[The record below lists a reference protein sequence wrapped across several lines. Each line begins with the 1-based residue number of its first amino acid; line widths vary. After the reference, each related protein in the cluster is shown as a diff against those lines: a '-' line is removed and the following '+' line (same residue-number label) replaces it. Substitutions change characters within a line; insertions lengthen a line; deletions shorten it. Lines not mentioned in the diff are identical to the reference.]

1 MTLISRSTIPW
12 YTGSLPLIVEFV
24 SWSAAPG
31 APEAP
36 GLRGA
41 VPHLWQHELFTEP
54 SVEPLIDE
62 EPLKRFRKKNIRQWH
77 LIHIQWELNHNF
89 GRWSYLM
96 AFLDKHGICRRNMS
110 DRLGV
115 LIVLI
120 NWSDIRHNW
129 FKNCMMKW
137 HLNLVAQIEVLSLFR
152 LLYSSTS
159 IVQRLEISK

>member
-1 MTLISRSTIPW
+1 MKEITHGLNHDLTFSAHTIKCVCHSIRSIFRVLGI
-12 YTGSLPLIVEFV
+12 YNFGK
-24 SWSAAPG
+24 
-31 APEAP
+31 
-36 GLRGA
+36 GL
-41 VPHLWQHELFTEP
+41 E
-54 SVEPLIDE
+54 
-62 EPLKRFRKKNIRQWH
+62 KKRQWH

-96 AFLDKHGICRRNMS
+96 AFLDKHGICRGRNMS
-110 DRLGV
+110 DRLGA

-129 FKNCMMKW
+129 FKNYMMKW

-159 IVQRLEISK
+159 IVQRLEISRVQNLEISRLCTLEISSRCTIEVDE

>member
-31 APEAP
+31 APEAV
-36 GLRGA
+36 LRGA

-62 EPLKRFRKKNIRQWH
+62 EPLKRFRKKKTMA

-96 AFLDKHGICRRNMS
+96 AFLDKHGM
-110 DRLGV
+110 
-115 LIVLI
+115 
-120 NWSDIRHNW
+120 
-129 FKNCMMKW
+129 
-137 HLNLVAQIEVLSLFR
+137 
-152 LLYSSTS
+152 
-159 IVQRLEISK
+159 

>member
-31 APEAP
+31 APEAV
-36 GLRGA
+36 LRGA

-62 EPLKRFRKKNIRQWH
+62 EPLKRFRKKKTMA

-89 GRWSYLM
+89 GRWSYLV
-96 AFLDKHGICRRNMS
+96 AFLDDKHTRRNMS
-110 DRLGV
+110 DRLGA
-115 LIVLI
+115 LIVLK
-120 NWSDIRHNW
+120 NWSDIRHNGL
-129 FKNCMMKW
+129 KNNMKKL
-137 HLNLVAQIEVLSLFR
+137 HLNIFAQIEVIR
-152 LLYSSTS
+152 YKN
-159 IVQRLEISK
+159 I